1 MRLAIGWICLVL
13 AGLIAGPAQA
23 GNETI
28 TVNGTKRTYIVE
40 VPSRR
45 PAPLVI
51 VLHGNTQQGVDMTT
65 RTSWP
70 ALARREQLTIVY
82 PDGLNKAWAD
92 FRSDSKRAGFTPPP
106 GTDDVGFL
114 TALIDKL
121 VAAGTADPK
130 RIYLTGLSNG
140 GAMTMTMV
148 CARADLFAAAA
159 SVIFSLTDLADT
171 VCHPSRPV
179 PMLLMNGTDDPLIP
193 YEGGKGSSDLAAGGF
208 WSTEKT
214 FAFWKRINGC
224 DPDPI
229 KAVDL
234 PDRDH
239 ADGSTVSRLDAHCPA
254 GRDVVLYRING
265 GGHRFPSFMSD
276 ARMPRLLNGMLGPQ
290 NHDIDGAEVVW
301 AFFRKFSRP

>member
-1 MRLAIGWICLVL
+1 MRRFLLGLVL
-13 AGLIAGPAQA
+13 AGLIAGPACA
-23 GNETI
+23 SNESI
-28 TVNGTKRTYIVE
+28 SINGARRTYILD
-40 VPSRR
+40 VPARR

-70 ALARREQLTIVY
+70 AVAHREQLTMVY

-106 GTDDVGFL
+106 GTDDIAFL
-114 TALIDKL
+114 TAIIDRLI
-121 VAAGTADPK
+121 ASGTADPK

-148 CARADLFAAAA
+148 CTRADIFAATA
-159 SVIFSLTDLADT
+159 SVIFNLTDIALDT
-171 VCHPSRPV
+171 CHPSRPV

-208 WSTEKT
+208 WSTVRT
-214 FAFWKRINGC
+214 FEFWKAVNGC
-224 DPDPI
+224 DPARI
-229 KAVDL
+229 AAVDL
-234 PDRDH
+234 PDRDRS
-239 ADGSTVSRLDAHCPA
+239 DSSTVSRLDARCPA
-254 GRDVVLYRING
+254 GHDVVLYRING

-276 ARMPRLLNGMLGPQ
+276 ARLPRLLNGMLGPQ
-290 NHDIDGAEVVW
+290 NHDIDGPEVIW
-301 AFFRKFSRP
+301 AFFRKFTRP